1 MIDLKQEKIIAE
13 HSHKI
18 VETFLWWGQVGALTI
33 AAMTWADKWT
43 FHKLTSQVSR
53 QTE

>member
-18 VETFLWWGQVGALTI
+18 VETFLWWGQVGALII
-33 AAMTWADKWT
+33 AAFILFKD
-43 FHKLTSQVSR
+43 LGR
-53 QTE
+53 